1 VVLTSAQ
8 QAAAAIA
15 GEDVGTL
22 FEPTGTRSV
31 TRLTWLKHAAK
42 TAGQLVLDAGAAR
55 AVAGRRASLL
65 AAGVTGVRGEFD
77 AGDAVELVGPDGVVV
92 ARGLAAFAAY
102 EIPAML
108 GLSTEQL
115 RTDLG
120 EHYARPL
127 VHIDDL
133 IVVT

>member
-1 VVLTSAQ
+1 
-8 QAAAAIA
+8 
-15 GEDVGTL
+15 
-22 FEPTGTRSV
+22 
-31 TRLTWLKHAAK
+31 
-42 TAGQLVLDAGAAR
+42 
-55 AVAGRRASLL
+55 LL

-92 ARGLAAFAAY
+92 ARGLATFAAY

-115 RTDLG
+115 RAELG
-120 EHYARPL
+120 EGFAKPL

-133 IVVT
+133 IVVA